1 MFIYSEIDICVKYSQ
16 SSTLL
21 VLAFYGDSTH
31 SKQLSTQS
39 FVAKLMCFYVLKV
52 NVLRFM
58 DNVIFVIELLYLL
71 HLNLSFRSFG
81 GGNYAMQ
88 GSEMATMGM
97 EIPGQPM
104 NKKSKAVGE
113 TR

>member
-1 MFIYSEIDICVKYSQ
+1 MMFAKTYPSMNMIFLSMCIYAYLDVVCSVFNIVFIRNHCQVYQ
-16 SSTLL
+16 N
-21 VLAFYGDSTH
+21 Y
-31 SKQLSTQS
+31 
-39 FVAKLMCFYVLKV
+39 YVV
-52 NVLRFM
+52 
-58 DNVIFVIELLYLL
+58 ELLYLL

>member
-1 MFIYSEIDICVKYSQ
+1 MSVLSFI
-16 SSTLL
+16 
-21 VLAFYGDSTH
+21 
-31 SKQLSTQS
+31 
-39 FVAKLMCFYVLKV
+39 
-52 NVLRFM
+52 
-58 DNVIFVIELLYLL
+58 VIELLYLL
-71 HLNLSFRSFG
+71 HLNISFRSFG

>member
-1 MFIYSEIDICVKYSQ
+1 MCGKY
-16 SSTLL
+16 
-21 VLAFYGDSTH
+21 
-31 SKQLSTQS
+31 
-39 FVAKLMCFYVLKV
+39 C
-52 NVLRFM
+52 LRFI
-58 DNVIFVIELLYLL
+58 VLFELLYLL

-81 GGNYAMQ
+81 GGGNYSMQ